1 MVAAGLVNLIPRWKG
16 DKVEALR
23 VTGESGKNMDSWV
36 FSAQPPS
43 QRQIKTII
51 GLLVEVGVI
60 IAMGTHVYEFGGK
73 LFLQLFE
80 SPICLALTA

>member
-43 QRQIKTII
+43 QRQIKIII

-60 IAMGTHVYEFGGK
+60 IAMGTHVCEFGVSYFFS
-73 LFLQLFE
+73 FLGAP
-80 SPICLALTA
+80 SA